1 MRFAVALGVVV
12 ALSGAARAEEAP
24 KDEIL
29 VKFGTAAPEDTPWA
43 KQLQRLRGRFDAE
56 SKGKVKLK
64 LLLGGVRGGEDA
76 MVRQCAQGSLQAIG
90 VTTAALAI
98 LVPELDVLELP
109 YRFTSQE
116 EADRILDDPE
126 VWALVAGLLRKKG
139 IEPYMF
145 SENGWRNYA
154 SKERPI
160 RTPADLKGMKM
171 RSQENRVHIE
181 TYKAMGGSPVP
192 ISIPETLSA
201 LQTGVVDGFD
211 NTPLYA
217 FAASWYQGIKY
228 WTVSDHIYQPAMIVY
243 NKKWFDNQPEKI
255 RELLISNRDEET
267 RYGRGLIRKLTEP
280 LLKNLE
286 ESGIQ
291 VIRLTAPQKAEF
303 AKQAQS
309 VYPTI
314 RKYLSKE
321 GKALYDLIAKK
332 LGRN

>member
-1 MRFAVALGVVV
+1 MRFAAL
-12 ALSGAARAEEAP
+12 ALSVGLIVSSARAEEG
-24 KDEIL
+24 EIV

-43 KQLQRLRGRFDAE
+43 KQLQRLRSRFEKE
-56 SKGKVKLK
+56 SGKKVKLK

-109 YRFTSQE
+109 YRFSSQE

-126 VWALVAGLLRKKG
+126 VWGMVTALLRKKG
-139 IEPYMF
+139 LEPYMF

-154 SKERPI
+154 SKDRPI
-160 RTPADLKGMKM
+160 HTPADLKGMKM

-181 TYKAMGGSPVP
+181 TYKTVGASPVP

-228 WTVSDHIYQPAMIVY
+228 WTVSDHIYQPAMIIY
-243 NKKWFDNQPEKI
+243 NKKWFDAQPEEI
-255 RELLISNRDEET
+255 RKLLVSNREEET
-267 RYGRGLIRKLTEP
+267 RYGRSLIRKLTEP

-286 ESGIQ
+286 DSGIKL
-291 VIRLTAPQKAEF
+291 IRLSASEKAEF
-303 AKQAQS
+303 AKAS
-309 VYPTI
+309 HAVYPRI
-314 RKYLSKE
+314 HKQLSHE
-321 GKALYDLIAKK
+321 GRALYDLIAKK
-332 LGRN
+332 LGRD